1 MFKKL
6 YQHQLLILISIIY
19 LLVGFFTYK
28 DYGIGIE
35 EHFQRSS
42 GFHWLNFIL
51 ESTNFDSLKII
62 VKNKI
67 LEINDFTP
75 DLPSLDIANY
85 YGILFDVPTA
95 FFESLFNIKNPQSYF
110 YFRHLVSFI
119 IFFLS
124 GIFFYKILLN
134 RFSNIII
141 SFFGTTMYS
150 LSPKIYGNS
159 LFDNKDLFFLS
170 ILTITF
176 FFYLKYEKEKTI
188 INLFFFALFS
198 AFATSSRIFG
208 LMVPITFFILL
219 FFESITSNNK
229 LKILKKVIIFLIFF
243 ITILYAHWPY
253 MWTLNISNIFSFF
266 SPFKV
271 YGNFIVFFDGN
282 FYDSNHL
289 PLKYIPKWIFISTP
303 LYILLLFFIGYIKYF
318 KRIIFRFS
326 NIKINSLNNDL
337 WKGKNEKYDLIFF
350 ISLFQVIAVY
360 LSFDLNLVKG
370 WTHFLFLNLFLIY
383 FASLGIYQIKIFL
396 NKYKNKSKI
405 LYIIFL
411 IFTFEIIY
419 KLIIYHPYQSLYF
432 NNLVNDKS
440 KSLYEIDYQSLSRSE
455 AIRDI
460 LNDSEKDIVNIATAS
475 WTPLKNGLSILE
487 KSDKVIN
494 FIGTANKK
502 NADYIFTNH
511 YYEVDI
517 RYNDKYKIPE
527 NFNIFKVKYIDG
539 IKVFS
544 IYKKKY

>member
-1 MFKKL
+1 MSKKL

-150 LSPKIYGNS
+150 LSPKIFGNS
-159 LFDNKDLFFLS
+159 FFDNKDLFFLS

-176 FFYLKYEKEKTI
+176 FFYLKYEKKKTI

-198 AFATSSRIFG
+198 ALATSSRIFG

-282 FYDSNHL
+282 FYGSNHL

-350 ISLFQVIAVY
+350 LSLFQVIAVY

-494 FIGTANKK
+494 FTGIANKK

>member
-1 MFKKL
+1 
-6 YQHQLLILISIIY
+6 
-19 LLVGFFTYK
+19 
-28 DYGIGIE
+28 
-35 EHFQRSS
+35 
-42 GFHWLNFIL
+42 
-51 ESTNFDSLKII
+51 
-62 VKNKI
+62 
-67 LEINDFTP
+67 
-75 DLPSLDIANY
+75 
-85 YGILFDVPTA
+85 
-95 FFESLFNIKNPQSYF
+95 
-110 YFRHLVSFI
+110 
-119 IFFLS
+119 
-124 GIFFYKILLN
+124 
-134 RFSNIII
+134 
-141 SFFGTTMYS
+141 
-150 LSPKIYGNS
+150 
-159 LFDNKDLFFLS
+159 
-170 ILTITF
+170 
-176 FFYLKYEKEKTI
+176 
-188 INLFFFALFS
+188 
-198 AFATSSRIFG
+198 
-208 LMVPITFFILL
+208 MVPITFFILL

-303 LYILLLFFIGYIKYF
+303 VYILLLFFIGYIKYF

-337 WKGKNEKYDLIFF
+337 WKSKNEKYDLIFF
-350 ISLFQVIAVY
+350 LSLFQVIAVY

-396 NKYKNKSKI
+396 NKNKNTLKI

-511 YYEVDI
+511 YYEVDV

>member
-19 LLVGFFTYK
+19 LLVGFFTYR

-159 LFDNKDLFFLS
+159 FFDNKDLFFLS

-303 LYILLLFFIGYIKYF
+303 VYILLLFFIGYIKYF

-337 WKGKNEKYDLIFF
+337 WKSKNEKYDLIFF
-350 ISLFQVIAVY
+350 LSLFQVIAVY
-360 LSFDLNLVKG
+360 LSFDINLVKG

-396 NKYKNKSKI
+396 NKNKNILKI

-494 FIGTANKK
+494 FTGTANKK

-511 YYEVDI
+511 YYEVDV

>member
-1 MFKKL
+1 MSKKL

-19 LLVGFFTYK
+19 LLVGFFTYR

-159 LFDNKDLFFLS
+159 YFDNKDLFFLS

-188 INLFFFALFS
+188 INLFFLALFS

-219 FFESITSNNK
+219 FFESTTSNNK

-303 LYILLLFFIGYIKYF
+303 VYILLLFFIGYIKYF

-337 WKGKNEKYDLIFF
+337 WKSKNEKYDLIFF
-350 ISLFQVIAVY
+350 LSLFQVIAVY

-396 NKYKNKSKI
+396 NKNKNTLKI

-494 FIGTANKK
+494 FTGTANKK

>member
-1 MFKKL
+1 MSKKL
-6 YQHQLLILISIIY
+6 YQHQLLILISIVY

-159 LFDNKDLFFLS
+159 FFDNKDLFFLS

-176 FFYLKYEKEKTI
+176 FFYLKYGKKKTI

-219 FFESITSNNK
+219 FLESIISNNK

-396 NKYKNKSKI
+396 NKNKNTLKI

-511 YYEVDI
+511 YYEVDV